1 MTPKE
6 HVMVR
11 WVGGVLKG
19 TFQGQWLLAAFA
31 FSLVLSARA
40 EEPRYFAI
48 RHARIVPVSGPEIKS
63 GTVVI
68 AKGLIAAVGED
79 VSIPPEAWVIEGK
92 GLTVYPGFINALS
105 DLGLGPAPGPAAPPL
120 PGGGG
125 VPTRGQAQPPQ
136 PVSHGP
142 QDRPASTPWVNAAD
156 ELKPDDKRIETWRNA
171 GFTSTLAAPT
181 TGIFPGQGAVV
192 NLAGERAGEM
202 VVAAPSAVLI
212 TLQPLRG
219 FGNFPDSLM
228 GVIAYVRQ
236 VFLDANW
243 YNQSEAI
250 YRAHPVGLERPSYD
264 RTEIVVNDAL
274 ASGRLVLL
282 PGNTAQ
288 EMHRAL
294 MLAERLGAHAVIY
307 GGQQGYENAK
317 ELVAAKVPVLVNLKW
332 PEKEKD
338 ADPEA
343 EEPLRVLR
351 FRDRAPSSPAALQKA
366 GVKFAFYFEG
376 SGAPKDALKSAKKA
390 IDAGLAADAALRA
403 LTLNAAE
410 ILGVGDRLGSIQP
423 GKIANLVVT
432 DGDIFNEKTKVKM
445 TFVDGRRY
453 EVREPG
459 RPAAPPTVSL
469 TGKWKISLT
478 GPQGPEEATADL
490 SMAPDGTLSGPLT
503 GVSGAML
510 GSMGTVSIRDGW
522 VSGNQFSFTLSLT
535 LEGNPTDVIFS
546 GTLEGEQMKG
556 TASGG
561 GMSVDFTGSRPSST
575 APAVNTHQ
583 EVE

>member
-1 MTPKE
+1 
-6 HVMVR
+6 MVR
-11 WVGGVLKG
+11 EANRVLEVNFRGK
-19 TFQGQWLLAAFA
+19 WLLVAFT
-31 FSLVLSARA
+31 LGIVLGARA

-48 RHARIVPVSGPEIKS
+48 RQARIVPVSGPEIKS

-68 AKGLIAAVGED
+68 AKGLIVAVGEN

-105 DLGLGPAPGPAAPPL
+105 DLGLGPPAPAMPGAAA
-120 PGGGG
+120 GGAAR
-125 VPTRGQAQPPQ
+125 VQAQPPQ

-171 GFTSTLAAPT
+171 GFTSTLAAPMS
-181 TGIFPGQGAVV
+181 GIFPGQGAVI
-192 NLAGERAGEM
+192 NLAGERSSEM
-202 VVAAPSAVLI
+202 VVAAPSALLI
-212 TLQPLRG
+212 TLQPMRG

-228 GVIAYVRQ
+228 GVISYVRQ

-243 YNQSEAI
+243 YNQSESI
-250 YRAHPVGLERPSYD
+250 YRAHPAGLERPAYD
-264 RTEIVVNDAL
+264 RTEIVVNETL
-274 ASGRLVLL
+274 APGRPVLL

-294 MLAERLGAHAVIY
+294 MLADRLGARAVIY
-307 GGQQGYENAK
+307 GGQQGYEDAA
-317 ELVAAKVPVLVNLKW
+317 ELAAAKRPVLVNLKW

-351 FRDRAPSSPAALQKA
+351 FRDRAPSSPAALEKA

-376 SGAPKDALKSAKKA
+376 VGAPKDAVKNAKKA
-390 IDAGLAADAALRA
+390 IDAGLAPDAALRA
-403 LTLNAAE
+403 FTLNAAE
-410 ILGVGDRLGSIQP
+410 ILGVGDRLGSIEP

-445 TFVDGRRY
+445 TFVDGRLY

-459 RPAAPPTVSL
+459 RPTAPPTVRL

-478 GPQGPEEATADL
+478 GPQGPEEASADL
-490 SMAPDGTLSGPLT
+490 SMAPDGTLTGSLT

-510 GSMGTVSIRDGW
+510 GSMGTVSISEGW

-535 LEGNPTDVIFS
+535 LAGSPTEVIFS
-546 GTLEGEQMKG
+546 GTVEGEQMKG

-561 GMSVDFTGSRPSST
+561 GMSVDFTGSRPGSAAS
-575 APAVNTHQ
+575 AANSPQ

>member
-1 MTPKE
+1 MG
-6 HVMVR
+6 R
-11 WVGGVLKG
+11 VLKA
-19 TFQGQWLLAAFA
+19 TWKWLPAVFA
-31 FSLVLSARA
+31 LFIVLGARA
-40 EEPRYFAI
+40 DEPRYFAI

-68 AKGLIAAVGED
+68 GKGLIVAVGED

-105 DLGLGPAPGPAAPPL
+105 DLGLGPPAPAVPGPA
-120 PGGGG
+120 GGGG
-125 VPTRGQAQPPQ
+125 GPVRGQVQAPQ
-136 PVSHGP
+136 AVSHGP
-142 QDRPASTPWVNAAD
+142 QDRPASTPWTNAAD

-171 GFTSTLAAPT
+171 GFTSNLAAPM
-181 TGIFPGQGAVV
+181 TGIFPGQGTLV
-192 NLAGERAGEM
+192 NLAGERASEM
-202 VVAAPSAVLI
+202 VVSAPSALLI
-212 TLQPLRG
+212 TLQPVRG

-228 GVIAYVRQ
+228 GVISYVRQ

-250 YRAHPVGLERPSYD
+250 YRAHPAGLERPAYD
-264 RTEIVVNDAL
+264 RTEIVVNDAQV
-274 ASGRLVLL
+274 SGRPVLL

-288 EMHRAL
+288 EVHRAL
-294 MLAERLGAHAVIY
+294 MLADRLGAHAVIY
-307 GGQQGYENAK
+307 GGQQGYEDAE
-317 ELVAAKVPVLVNLKW
+317 ELAVAKVPVLVNLKW

-376 SGAPKDALKSAKKA
+376 VGAPKDALKNAKKA
-390 IDAGLAADAALRA
+390 IDAGLPIDAAVRA
-403 LTLNAAE
+403 FTLNAAE
-410 ILGVGDRLGSIQP
+410 ILGVSDRLGSIEP

-432 DGDIFNEKTKVKM
+432 DGDPFNEKTKVKM

-459 RPAAPPTVSL
+459 RPTAPPTVRL

-490 SMAPDGTLSGPLT
+490 SMAPDGTLSGSLT
-503 GVSGAML
+503 GVSGATV

-522 VSGNQFSFTLSLT
+522 VSGNQFSFTLSVT
-535 LEGNPTDVIFS
+535 LAGNPTDVIFS
-546 GTLEGEQMKG
+546 GTLEGEEMKG

-561 GMSVDFTGSRPSST
+561 GVLVDFTGSRPASA
-575 APAVNTHQ
+575 APAVNARQ

>member
-1 MTPKE
+1 
-6 HVMVR
+6 
-11 WVGGVLKG
+11 
-19 TFQGQWLLAAFA
+19 LLAAFA
-31 FSLVLSARA
+31 FVPLCGIGARA

-68 AKGLIAAVGED
+68 AKGLIVAVGEN

-105 DLGLGPAPGPAAPPL
+105 DLGLGPPPAPAAPAA

-125 VPTRGQAQPPQ
+125 GPARAQPQPPQ

-171 GFTSTLAAPT
+171 GFTSTLAAPM

-192 NLAGERAGEM
+192 NLAGERPGEM
-202 VVAAPSAVLI
+202 VVAAPSALLI

-228 GVIAYVRQ
+228 GVISYVRQ

-250 YRAHPVGLERPSYD
+250 YRAHPVGLERPAYD
-264 RTEIVVNDAL
+264 RTEIAVSAAL
-274 ASGRLVLL
+274 ASGRPVLL

-294 MLAERLGAHAVIY
+294 MLAERLGARAVIY
-307 GGQQGYENAK
+307 GGQQGYEDAD
-317 ELVAAKVPVLVNLKW
+317 ELAAAKVPVLVNLKW

-376 SGAPKDALKSAKKA
+376 NGAPKDALKNAKKA

-403 LTLNAAE
+403 FTLNAAE
-410 ILGVGDRLGSIQP
+410 ILGLGDRLGSIQP

-432 DGDIFNEKTKVKM
+432 DGDPFNEKTKVKM

-459 RPAAPPTVSL
+459 RPTAPPTVSL

-478 GPQGPEEATADL
+478 GPQGLEEATAEL
-490 SMAPDGTLSGPLT
+490 SMAPDGTLSGSLT

-510 GSMGTVSIRDGW
+510 GSVGTVSIRDGW
-522 VSGNQFSFTLSLT
+522 VSGNQFSFTLSLS

-556 TASGG
+556 SASGG

-575 APAVNTHQ
+575 APAVNTRQ

>member
-1 MTPKE
+1 
-6 HVMVR
+6 MVR
-11 WVGGVLKG
+11 WVGRVLEA
-19 TFQGQWLLAAFA
+19 TFQRKLLLAVFA
-31 FSLVLSARA
+31 LGMALSAGA

-68 AKGLIAAVGED
+68 AKGLIVAVGED
-79 VSIPPEAWVIEGK
+79 VEIPPEAWIIEGK

-105 DLGLGPAPGPAAPPL
+105 DLGLGPPAPAGPA
-120 PGGGG
+120 GGGG
-125 VPTRGQAQPPQ
+125 GPARGQPQPQQPP
-136 PVSHGP
+136 SHGP
-142 QDRPASTPWVNAAD
+142 ADRPASTPWTSAAD
-156 ELKPDDKRIETWRNA
+156 ELKPDDKRVETWRNA
-171 GFTSTLAAPT
+171 GFTTTLAAPM
-181 TGIFPGQGAVV
+181 TGIFPGQGAVA
-192 NLAGERAGEM
+192 NLAGERPSEM
-202 VVAAPSAVLI
+202 VVAGPSALLI
-212 TLQPLRG
+212 TLQPVRG

-228 GVIAYVRQ
+228 GVISYVRQ

-243 YNQSEAI
+243 YNQSEST
-250 YRAHPVGLERPSYD
+250 YRAHPAGLERPAYD
-264 RTEIVVNDAL
+264 RTEIVVNETLTSA
-274 ASGRLVLL
+274 RPVLL

-294 MLAERLGAHAVIY
+294 MLADRLGARAVIY
-307 GGQQGYENAK
+307 GGQQGYEDAD
-317 ELVAAKVPVLVNLKW
+317 ELAAAKVPVLVNLKW

-376 SGAPKDALKSAKKA
+376 IGAPKDALKNAKKA
-390 IDAGLAADAALRA
+390 VDAGLAADAALRA
-403 LTLNAAE
+403 FTLNAAE

-432 DGDIFNEKTKVKM
+432 DGDPFNEKTKVKM

-459 RPAAPPTVSL
+459 RPTAPPTVRL

-478 GPQGPEEATADL
+478 SPQGPEEATADL
-490 SMAPDGTLSGPLT
+490 SMAPDGTLTGSLT
-503 GVSGAML
+503 GVSGSML
-510 GSMGTVSIRDGW
+510 GSMGTVSISEGW
-522 VSGNQFSFTLSLT
+522 VSGNQFSFTLNLT
-535 LEGNPTDVIFS
+535 LAGNPADVIFS

-561 GMSVDFTGSRPSST
+561 GVSVDFTGSHPGST
-575 APAVNTHQ
+575 APAVNTDQ
-583 EVE
+583 EGE

>member
-1 MTPKE
+1 
-6 HVMVR
+6 MVR
-11 WVGGVLKG
+11 WVGRVLEA
-19 TFQGQWLLAAFA
+19 TFQRKLLLAVFA
-31 FSLVLSARA
+31 LGMALSAGA

-68 AKGLIAAVGED
+68 AKGLIVAVGED
-79 VSIPPEAWVIEGK
+79 VEIPPEAWIIEGK

-105 DLGLGPAPGPAAPPL
+105 DLGLGPPAPAGPA
-120 PGGGG
+120 GGGG
-125 VPTRGQAQPPQ
+125 GPARGQPQPPQ

-142 QDRPASTPWVNAAD
+142 QDRPASTPWTSAAD
-156 ELKPDDKRIETWRNA
+156 ELKPDDKRVETWRNA
-171 GFTSTLAAPT
+171 GFTTTLAAPM

-192 NLAGERAGEM
+192 NLAGERPSEM
-202 VVAAPSAVLI
+202 VVAGPSALLI
-212 TLQPLRG
+212 TLQPVRG

-228 GVIAYVRQ
+228 GVISYVRQ

-243 YNQSEAI
+243 YNQSEST
-250 YRAHPVGLERPSYD
+250 YRAHPAGLERPAYD
-264 RTEIVVNDAL
+264 RTEIVVNETLTSA
-274 ASGRLVLL
+274 RPVLL

-294 MLAERLGAHAVIY
+294 MLADRLGARAVIY
-307 GGQQGYENAK
+307 GGQQGYEDAD
-317 ELVAAKVPVLVNLKW
+317 ELAAAKVPVLVNLKW
-332 PEKEKD
+332 PEREKD

-376 SGAPKDALKSAKKA
+376 IGAPKDALKNAKKA
-390 IDAGLAADAALRA
+390 VDAGLAADAALRA
-403 LTLNAAE
+403 FTLNAAE

-432 DGDIFNEKTKVKM
+432 DGDPFNEKTKVKM

-459 RPAAPPTVSL
+459 RPTAPPTVRL

-478 GPQGPEEATADL
+478 SPQGPEEATADL
-490 SMAPDGTLSGPLT
+490 SMAPDGTLTGSLT
-503 GVSGAML
+503 GVSGSML
-510 GSMGTVSIRDGW
+510 GSMGTVSISEGW
-522 VSGNQFSFTLSLT
+522 VSGNQFSFTLNLT
-535 LEGNPTDVIFS
+535 LAGNPADVIFS

-561 GMSVDFTGSRPSST
+561 GVSVDFTGSHPGST
-575 APAVNTHQ
+575 APAVSTDQ
-583 EVE
+583 EGE